1 LGWAA
6 HGLEQRRLRQTFALQ
21 QGCTDPGFIEQRH
34 QQVGNIEQPRSPGC
48 PASIRILQQILQG
61 IADVEVATGAW
72 GLLDAEGLQA
82 IQEAV
87 GIDG

>member
-1 LGWAA
+1 
-6 HGLEQRRLRQTFALQ
+6 LEQRRLGQTLALQ
-21 QGCTDPGFIEQRH
+21 EGCTNPGFIKQRH
-34 QQVGNIEQPRSPGC
+34 QQVGNVEQPGSPGC
-48 PASIRILQQILQG
+48 PASIRILQQIFQG
-61 IADVEVATGAW
+61 IPDVEVATGDW